1 MCTPN
6 STCRARRAVLAAGKH
21 LVLEKPIATDLK
33 SADDLVEVASQSGRH
48 AMVALTYRG
57 YPMVRRA
64 RAVVANGQL
73 GDIRLIRGAYI
84 QDWLSD
90 ATDYNW
96 RVDPEV
102 GGRSRAVADIGT
114 HWFDTAEFVT
124 GLRVEAVLADLAT
137 FIRTRS
143 RSLDG
148 GTSPSPPPKARS
160 SRWTSTPR
168 TRRPWCSA
176 SRVALAGRASSAEV
190 STGHEARSA
199 LNVDGSLASLTWD
212 QAAEQLW
219 LRERKGRGDSC
230 RATPARSRPGS
241 AFRGCRPATRK
252 VGEKPSAT

>member
-1 MCTPN
+1 M
-6 STCRARRAVLAAGKH
+6 LAAGKH

-102 GGRSRAVADIGT
+102 GGRSGQWPISAPTGSTRP
-114 HWFDTAEFVT
+114 FT

-143 RSLDG
+143 R
-148 GTSPSPPPKARS
+148 A
-160 SRWTSTPR
+160 WTGER
-168 TRRPWCSA
+168 RLLRRPRPG
-176 SRVALAGRASSAEV
+176 RVGGHPLRGRGDHGARFEGGARGSCVVSQV
-190 STGHEARSA
+190 STGHGRAPHRTST
-199 LNVDGSLASLTWD
+199 GSLASLTWD

-219 LRERKGRGDSC
+219 LRERKEGRLLSRDPGAEQAGIGVPWLPAGHPEGWGAL
-230 RATPARSRPGS
+230 AT
-241 AFRGCRPATRK
+241 
-252 VGEKPSAT
+252 